1 MPGYS
6 AVLIA
11 VGSLACLGALGWFLE
26 SAADHSEINED
37 AVSEDTMQQQRV
49 HIYMAAVVVAM
60 CAFIA

>member
-6 AVLIA
+6 TVLIA
-11 VGSLACLGALGWFLE
+11 VGSFACFGALGWFLE
-26 SAADHSEINED
+26 SAVDQSEMNDD
-37 AVSEDTMQQQRV
+37 ATSEDTLQQQSG